1 MGRVFAYSV
10 NSRVIWLSDNV
21 FHIPVLDDLYRI
33 HLVENCQNIESADCV
48 NYTVKFFHKFLQE
61 NLVSSPL
68 KEEAKANVLL
78 LHEKVKC
85 FVRLSDFIRYS
96 LDSSMPMVF
105 KDEAEKIEVLSKSI
119 IDSSN
124 LSAEEQAKHTNFIAS
139 LIDEKKQELKKRYIK
154 NVHLI
159 KNARDLKE
167 IKEIE
172 YSLIFEGIH
181 IV

>member
-10 NSRVIWLSDNV
+10 NSRVIWLSDSV
-21 FHIPVLDDLYRI
+21 FHIPVLDDLYRV
-33 HLVENCQNIESADCV
+33 HLVEKCQNIETPDCV

-61 NLVSSPL
+61 DLVSSPL
-68 KEEAKANVLL
+68 KEEARDNVLL

-105 KDEAEKIEVLSKSI
+105 KDETEKIEILSQSV
-119 IDSSN
+119 IDGSSLN
-124 LSAEEQAKHTNFIAS
+124 AEEMAKHTAFIS
-139 LIDEKKQELKKRYIK
+139 GLIAEKKQELKKRYIST
-154 NVHLI
+154 VHLI